1 MEEETN
7 QLWERLELWQKNTDV
22 GMTKER
28 YLEMEHQLGREPD
41 PKRCPPGLED
51 LPESVHDALN
61 IFNSLGD
68 RVYPEIGYMGKDY
81 TNLKMLLKLYEVENI
96 ELVYSILLRLDSQAI
111 KKSQDS
117 LKREYDKIKSRSRGQ
132 K

>member
-1 MEEETN
+1 VEEETD

-22 GMTKER
+22 GMTKDR
-28 YLEMEHQLGREPD
+28 YIEMEEQLGREPD
-41 PKRCPPGLED
+41 PKKCPPGIED
-51 LPESVHDALN
+51 FPECVHDALN

-81 TNLKMLLKLYEVENI
+81 TNLKMLLNLYEVENI

-117 LKREYDKIKSRSRGQ
+117 LKREYDKIKSKNRG
-132 K
+132 